1 MVFYIRLKRSCF
13 RQICIPSVTFSF
25 CELLLVYFLLF
36 NYIRKW
42 KISHQSHGMMFL
54 SLNMIKREKIKNGN
68 DELGSLHQ
76 EHLQMF
82 PLTSRQLTDLV
93 APSKTFASLPIS
105 AIQERH
111 FISTPPVKR

>member
-1 MVFYIRLKRSCF
+1 MKNKSPISWNDVF
-13 RQICIPSVTFSF
+13 RQFM
-25 CELLLVYFLLF
+25 
-36 NYIRKW
+36 NR
-42 KISHQSHGMMFL
+42 

-68 DELGSLHQ
+68 DELVSLHQ